1 MRVTFRRFPGGV
13 DSYSEIERDDGAVF
27 RMAEFSRGGARL
39 PHDLR
44 HLVVEL
50 ELGVTDGI
58 WGTIADGGMYTS
70 MRFAGG
76 HRLPHDAAR
85 KSDALKKARHH
96 RIGRAELFAN
106 LAESI
111 AALDSPTDAQV
122 REIIRRHLAVVPLSE
137 PGQDPARVV
146 ELPPPAALVVA
157 AVALRAAAEKWAA
170 LSVGTEL
177 SYEWTPRRS
186 SARTRAAA
194 QRAQVTAPA
203 RPRREGGKGSGKAGD
218 RHGQRRRG
226 SDGCMKWRVGSVLPG
241 WCRLGSSGP

>member
-1 MRVTFRRFPGGV
+1 VRITFRRFPGGV

-44 HLVVEL
+44 HLIVEL

-58 WGTIADGGMYTS
+58 WGTIADGGIYTS

-76 HRLPHDAAR
+76 RRLPHDAAR

-122 REIIRRHLAVVPLSE
+122 RDIIRRHLAVVPLSE

-146 ELPPPAALVVA
+146 ELPPAAALVVA
-157 AVALRAAAEKWAA
+157 AAALRAAAEKWAA
-170 LSVGTEL
+170 LPVGAVV
-177 SYEWTPRRS
+177 SYDWTPRRS
-186 SARTRAAA
+186 PARTHAAA
-194 QRAQVTAPA
+194 HQALATVPA
-203 RPRREGGKGSGKAGD
+203 RPRRADGKGSGKAGD
-218 RHGQRRRG
+218 RHGRRRRG
-226 SDGCMKWRVGSVLPG
+226 PDGC
-241 WCRLGSSGP
+241 

>member
-1 MRVTFRRFPGGV
+1 
-13 DSYSEIERDDGAVF
+13 
-27 RMAEFSRGGARL
+27 
-39 PHDLR
+39 
-44 HLVVEL
+44 
-50 ELGVTDGI
+50 
-58 WGTIADGGMYTS
+58 MYTS

-146 ELPPPAALVVA
+146 ELPPPAALVA
-157 AVALRAAAEKWAA
+157 TAVALRAAAKQWAA
-170 LSVGTEL
+170 LPVGAEL
-177 SYEWTPRRS
+177 SYEWAPRQS
-186 SARTRAAA
+186 PATQQALAT
-194 QRAQVTAPA
+194 VPA
-203 RPRREGGKGSGKAGD
+203 RPRREGGKGSGKAGA
-218 RHGQRRRG
+218 RHGQRRREP
-226 SDGCMKWRVGSVLPG
+226 KWSAHR
-241 WCRLGSSGP
+241 

>member
-1 MRVTFRRFPGGV
+1 MRITFRRFPGGV
-13 DSYSEIERDDGAVF
+13 DAYSEIERDDGAVL

-44 HLVVEL
+44 HLIVEL

-58 WGTIADGGMYTS
+58 WGTIADGGIYTS

-76 HRLPHDAAR
+76 RRLPHDAAR

-111 AALDSPTDAQV
+111 AALDSPADAQV
-122 REIIRRHLAVVPLSE
+122 REIIWRHLAVVPLSE

-146 ELPPPAALVVA
+146 ELPPPAALVAA

-170 LSVGTEL
+170 LPVGAEL
-177 SYEWTPRRS
+177 SYQWM
-186 SARTRAAA
+186 ARQPPAAA
-194 QRAQVTAPA
+194 QQALATVPA
-203 RPRREGGKGSGKAGD
+203 RPRREDRKGSAKAGA
-218 RHGQRRRG
+218 RHGQRRRET
-226 SDGCMKWRVGSVLPG
+226 KWGPPLGGGPRPLALDAAHWLG
-241 WCRLGSSGP
+241 WPSG

>member
-1 MRVTFRRFPGGV
+1 MRVTFRRFPAGM
-13 DSYSEIERDDGAVF
+13 DAYSQIERDDGAVF

-44 HLVVEL
+44 HLIVEL

-58 WGTIADGGMYTS
+58 WGTIADGGIYTS

-76 HRLPHDAAR
+76 RRLPHDAAR

-111 AALDSPTDAQV
+111 AALDSPADAQV
-122 REIIRRHLAVVPLSE
+122 RDIIRRHLAVVPLSQ

-146 ELPPPAALVVA
+146 ELPPATALAGA
-157 AVALRAAAEKWAA
+157 AVALRAVAEKWAA
-170 LSVGTEL
+170 LPVGADL
-177 SYEWTPRRS
+177 CYAWTPRRS
-186 SARTRAAA
+186 PATARPARAAL
-194 QRAQVTAPA
+194 PA
-203 RPRREGGKGSGKAGD
+203 RPRREAGKDSGKARD
-218 RHGQRRRG
+218 RPTQRPRNPRA
-226 SDGCMKWRVGSVLPG
+226 V
-241 WCRLGSSGP
+241 

>member
-1 MRVTFRRFPGGV
+1 LAQRDHDYATSAIRFRAHSVLPGKG
-13 DSYSEIERDDGAVF
+13 EH
-27 RMAEFSRGGARL
+27 L
-39 PHDLR
+39 TTNDLR

-70 MRFAGG
+70 MRCAGG

-111 AALDSPTDAQV
+111 AALDSPTDAQL

-146 ELPPPAALVVA
+146 ELPPPAALVAA

-170 LSVGTEL
+170 LPVGAEL
-177 SYEWTPRRS
+177 SYGWTPRQS
-186 SARTRAAA
+186 PARTRAAA
-194 QRAQVTAPA
+194 QQGGGRRPGKQPGVERSPGRDDPA
-203 RPRREGGKGSGKAGD
+203 FPGGRLRLRR
-218 RHGQRRRG
+218 
-226 SDGCMKWRVGSVLPG
+226 
-241 WCRLGSSGP
+241 

>member
-1 MRVTFRRFPGGV
+1 MRITFRRFPGGV
-13 DSYSEIERDDGAVF
+13 DSYSEIERDNGAVF
-27 RMAEFSRGGARL
+27 RMTEFTRGGARL

-44 HLVVEL
+44 HLIVEL

-111 AALDSPTDAQV
+111 AALDSPADAQV

-146 ELPPPAALVVA
+146 ELPPPATLVAA

-170 LSVGTEL
+170 LPVGAEL
-177 SYEWTPRRS
+177 SYEWPRQSPPGPRRPQQ
-186 SARTRAAA
+186 AL
-194 QRAQVTAPA
+194 VTVPA

-218 RHGQRRRG
+218 RHGRRRRG
-226 SDGCMKWRVGSVLPG
+226 PDGC
-241 WCRLGSSGP
+241 

>member
-1 MRVTFRRFPGGV
+1 VRACASRSGGSLAEWTRTRKSSGTTGWSSGWRSSPGAG
-13 DSYSEIERDDGAVF
+13 
-27 RMAEFSRGGARL
+27 
-39 PHDLR
+39 R
-44 HLVVEL
+44 HLIVEL

-58 WGTIADGGMYTS
+58 WGTIADGGIYTS

-76 HRLPHDAAR
+76 HRLPHNAAR

-111 AALDSPTDAQV
+111 AALDSSTDAQV

-170 LSVGTEL
+170 LPVGAEL
-177 SYEWTPRRS
+177 SYEWTPRQS
-186 SARTRAAA
+186 SATARQALAA
-194 QRAQVTAPA
+194 VPA
-203 RPRREGGKGSGKAGD
+203 RPRREGWNDSGKAD
-218 RHGQRRRG
+218 PHGQRRRNL
-226 SDGCMKWRVGSVLPG
+226 RAV
-241 WCRLGSSGP
+241 

>member
-1 MRVTFRRFPGGV
+1 MAPGGWDTHSEGMRITFRRFPGGV
-13 DSYSEIERDDGAVF
+13 DSYSEVERDDGAVF
-27 RMAEFSRGGARL
+27 RMAEFTRGGARL

-58 WGTIADGGMYTS
+58 WGTIADGGIYTS
-70 MRFAGG
+70 MRFVGG

-111 AALDSPTDAQV
+111 AALDSPADAQV

-146 ELPPPAALVVA
+146 ELPAPGALVAA
-157 AVALRAAAEKWAA
+157 AVAVRATAEKWAA
-170 LSVGTEL
+170 LPVGAEL
-177 SYEWTPRRS
+177 SYKWTLRRS
-186 SARTRAAA
+186 PAAA
-194 QRAQVTAPA
+194 QQALSTVPA
-203 RPRREGGKGSGKAGD
+203 RPRREGRKGSRKAGA
-218 RHGQRRRG
+218 RHGQRRRNL
-226 SDGCMKWRVGSVLPG
+226 RAV
-241 WCRLGSSGP
+241 

>member
-1 MRVTFRRFPGGV
+1 MRITFRRLPGGV

-27 RMAEFSRGGARL
+27 RMAEFTRGGARL

-44 HLVVEL
+44 HLIVEL

-58 WGTIADGGMYTS
+58 WGTIADGGIYTS

-76 HRLPHDAAR
+76 RRLPHDAAR

-122 REIIRRHLAVVPLSE
+122 SELIQRHLAAVPLSE

-146 ELPPPAALVVA
+146 ELPPPAP
-157 AVALRAAAEKWAA
+157 
-170 LSVGTEL
+170 G
-177 SYEWTPRRS
+177 
-186 SARTRAAA
+186 
-194 QRAQVTAPA
+194 
-203 RPRREGGKGSGKAGD
+203 RPRRGGGRPARG
-218 RHGQRRRG
+218 RGQVGRPPGRRRALLQVDAPPNPRCRTAG
-226 SDGCMKWRVGSVLPG
+226 PG
-241 WCRLGSSGP
+241 DSARAAPPRGREGLREGRGPPRPAPSET

>member
-1 MRVTFRRFPGGV
+1 V

-27 RMAEFSRGGARL
+27 RMAEFTRGGARL

-44 HLVVEL
+44 HLVVER

-70 MRFAGG
+70 MRFTGG
-76 HRLPHDAAR
+76 RRPPHDAAR
-85 KSDALKKARHH
+85 KSDALMKARRH
-96 RIGRAELFAN
+96 RLGRAELLAN
-106 LAESI
+106 IAESI

-146 ELPPPAALVVA
+146 ELPPPDALVAA

-170 LSVGTEL
+170 LPAGAEL
-177 SYEWTPRRS
+177 SWEWTPRQSPVR
-186 SARTRAAA
+186 ARAAA
-194 QRAQVTAPA
+194 QQALATVPAQ
-203 RPRREGGKGSGKAGD
+203 PRREGGKAGD
-218 RHGQRRRG
+218 RRGRRR
-226 SDGCMKWRVGSVLPG
+226 RT
-241 WCRLGSSGP
+241 R

>member
-27 RMAEFSRGGARL
+27 RMAEFTRGGARL

-44 HLVVEL
+44 HLIVEL
-50 ELGVTDGI
+50 ELGVADGI
-58 WGTIADGGMYTS
+58 WGTVADGGMYTS

-146 ELPPPAALVVA
+146 ELPPPG
-157 AVALRAAAEKWAA
+157 RP
-170 LSVGTEL
+170 
-177 SYEWTPRRS
+177 PRIGGR
-186 SARTRAAA
+186 
-194 QRAQVTAPA
+194 PA
-203 RPRREGGKGSGKAGD
+203 RGRGEVGRPPG
-218 RHGQRRRG
+218 RRRTLLR
-226 SDGCMKWRVGSVLPG
+226 GCRTFISP
-241 WCRLGSSGP
+241 SSCYRRFLLSL

>member
-1 MRVTFRRFPGGV
+1 
-13 DSYSEIERDDGAVF
+13 
-27 RMAEFSRGGARL
+27 
-39 PHDLR
+39 
-44 HLVVEL
+44 
-50 ELGVTDGI
+50 
-58 WGTIADGGMYTS
+58 

-111 AALDSPTDAQV
+111 AALDSPTDGQV

-146 ELPPPAALVVA
+146 ELPPPAALVAA

-170 LSVGTEL
+170 LPVGAEL
-177 SYEWTPRRS
+177 SYEWTPRQS
-186 SARTRAAA
+186 PARTRAAA
-194 QRAQVTAPA
+194 QQALVTVPA
-203 RPRREGGKGSGKAGD
+203 LPRRGGGNGSGKAGD
-218 RHGQRRRG
+218 RQGRRRRG
-226 SDGCMKWRVGSVLPG
+226 PDGC
-241 WCRLGSSGP
+241 

>member
-1 MRVTFRRFPGGV
+1 MRITFRRFPGGV

-44 HLVVEL
+44 HLIVEL

-58 WGTIADGGMYTS
+58 WGTIADGGMYAS

-85 KSDALKKARHH
+85 KSNALKKARHH

-122 REIIRRHLAVVPLSE
+122 RAIIRRHLAVVPLSE

-170 LSVGTEL
+170 LPVGTEL

-186 SARTRAAA
+186 PARTRAAA
-194 QRAQVTAPA
+194 QQALVTVPA
-203 RPRREGGKGSGKAGD
+203 RPRRESGRAPGKAGD
-218 RHGQRRRG
+218 RHGRRRQG
-226 SDGCMKWRVGSVLPG
+226 PDGC
-241 WCRLGSSGP
+241 

>member
-1 MRVTFRRFPGGV
+1 MRITFRRFPGGM

-27 RMAEFSRGGARL
+27 RMAEFTRGGARL

-44 HLVVEL
+44 HLIVEL

-58 WGTIADGGMYTS
+58 WGTIADGGIYTS

-76 HRLPHDAAR
+76 RRPPHDAAR

-111 AALDSPTDAQV
+111 AALDSPTEAQV

-146 ELPPPAALVVA
+146 ELPPPAALVAA
-157 AVALRAAAEKWAA
+157 AVAVRAAAEQWAA
-170 LSVGTEL
+170 LPVGAEL
-177 SYEWTPRRS
+177 SYEWTPRHPPVR
-186 SARTRAAA
+186 ARAAA
-194 QRAQVTAPA
+194 QQALVIVPA
-203 RPRREGGKGSGKAGD
+203 RPRVGGKRSGKAGD
-218 RHGQRRRG
+218 HHA
-226 SDGCMKWRVGSVLPG
+226 
-241 WCRLGSSGP
+241 